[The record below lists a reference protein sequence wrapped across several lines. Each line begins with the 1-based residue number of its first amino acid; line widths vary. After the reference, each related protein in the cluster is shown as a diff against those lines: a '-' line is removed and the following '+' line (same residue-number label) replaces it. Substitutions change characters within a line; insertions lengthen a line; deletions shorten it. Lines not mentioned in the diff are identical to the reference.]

1 MNEVRIAGISGS
13 LRAESYNTAL
23 LREAAGL
30 APSGVEV
37 DILNLS
43 DVPLYNADDE
53 KLLGYPSSVE
63 ELRAK
68 LAVADALLIATPE
81 YNGSI
86 PGVLKNALDWL
97 SRGSD
102 NPLRDLPT
110 ATIGG
115 AGRYGS
121 SGAQRHLRDVL
132 QSVGAVVSPKGL
144 ALVRIWDEFDEDRR
158 ISSPQTQA
166 KLQAVVE
173 KSLAGFAAALRQSS
187 ARV

>member
-1 MNEVRIAGISGS
+1 MTQTRIAAISGS
-13 LRAESYNTAL
+13 LRADSYNTAL
-23 LREAAGL
+23 LREAADL

-37 DILNLS
+37 EILNLS

-53 KLLGYPSSVE
+53 KVLGYPSSVE
-63 ELRAK
+63 DLRAR
-68 LAVADALLIATPE
+68 LSNADALLIATPE

-86 PGVLKNALDWL
+86 PGVLKNTLDWL

-102 NPLRDLPT
+102 NPLRGMPT

-132 QSVGAVVSPKGL
+132 QNVGAVVAPKGL
-144 ALVRIWDEFDEDRR
+144 ALVRIWDEFDEERR
-158 ISSPQTQA
+158 IASDETRA
-166 KLQAVVE
+166 RLQAVVE
-173 KSLAGFAAALRQSS
+173 GLASFASALKGSA